1 MNNMKIIHNRNNNN
15 HYNKYKYNNNN
26 INNNNHKMMINVQY
40 VMILDK
46 LYAVIHAL
54 KYFI

>member
-26 INNNNHKMMINVQY
+26 LNNNHKMMINVQY